1 MGHSSRLLEEHRAVT
16 RRYFLRLGAAGLAV
30 SPLWAQDIVGGANRS
45 AGRGGIDAAVAW
57 LEKESQRMIRA
68 CRRAMND
75 GATAFPPQVGIGYEA
90 FWLRD
95 YAYMIEGYSQGFS
108 DKELHDACLV
118 FVNAQRDDGACV
130 DCVKYDGTPIY
141 KPGYGSMGANPVA
154 DGSQFTVD
162 VAWHTY
168 QRLQDK
174 ELLGQIIDRLIKG
187 MNAAPRNP
195 ETSLVHISS
204 KSTYD
209 RCPYGFTDTV
219 RKQGDVLFSS
229 LLFVQASRQ
238 LAELLEVVDRGDES
252 RHWSNE
258 ADRASTKIRE
268 VFWDSQFGLF
278 RAATSK
284 CREHD
289 IWGSAFA
296 VYLHVASQQQAMTIA
311 RYFKAHYGDIVQNGQ
326 IRHLPGGVYWEQ
338 AGRRDHYQ
346 NGAFWAT
353 PTGWFVYTLDLA
365 DRKLADQTVID
376 LVNDFRQRG
385 CLEWCFGETAQ
396 LPNYL
401 ASGTNPLA
409 GIRKMLERRQRGA
422 TGPPCEKGRQKECAD
437 P

>member
-1 MGHSSRLLEEHRAVT
+1 MSHCIARGE
-16 RRYFLRLGAAGLAV
+16 FLAV
-30 SPLWAQDIVGGANRS
+30 MVKAALTLAVAAMCGALSSEAGDAVGT
-45 AGRGGIDAAVAW
+45 AGRGGLDAAVAW

-68 CRRAMND
+68 CRRVMGD
-75 GATAFPPQVGIGYEA
+75 GTAAFPPQVGIGYEA

-95 YAYMIEGYSQGFS
+95 YAYMIEGYIQGFS
-108 DKELHDACLV
+108 DKELRDACLV

-141 KPGYGSMGANPVA
+141 KPGYGSLGANPVA

-187 MNAAPRNP
+187 MNAVPRNP
-195 ETSLVHISS
+195 ETGLVHITSES
-204 KSTYD
+204 PRD

-219 RKQGDVLFSS
+219 CKQGDVLFSS

-238 LAELLEVVDRGDES
+238 LAELLEVVDRADES
-252 RHWSNE
+252 RHWSEE
-258 ADRASTKIRE
+258 AERVSAKIRE
-268 VFWDSQFGLF
+268 VFWDPQVGLL

-296 VYLHVASQQQAMTIA
+296 VYLRVASQQQAMTIA
-311 RYFKAHYGDIVQNGQ
+311 RYFKAHYGAIVQKGQ

-338 AGRRDHYQ
+338 ARRRDHYQ

-353 PTGWFVYTLDLA
+353 PTGWFVYTLDLV
-365 DRKLADQTVID
+365 DRELADQTVID

-422 TGPPCEKGRQKECAD
+422 TWPP
-437 P
+437 